1 MSARWAIRSNMR
13 RALQVVSASARRP
26 RARTTGRSVPRAL
39 GEAMGRGLR
48 DVGIVEAPDERTEA
62 LAAAIALRGML
73 EQPDKT
79 AALVTPDRALA
90 QRVAAELRRWGIVA
104 DDSAGQ
110 PLAPR
115 RWAPSGALSWRP

>member
-1 MSARWAIRSNMR
+1 M
-13 RALQVVSASARRP
+13 Q
-26 RARTTGRSVPRAL
+26 
-39 GEAMGRGLR
+39 RGLR
-48 DVGIVEAPDERTEA
+48 DVGVVEAPDERTEA

-110 PLAPR
+110 PLSA
-115 RWAPSGALSWRP
+115 AMLGAFGRLVVEAVIGGFTPTAVMAILSHPCLTIGGPTPQP